1 MNFLTTNSPLRTS
14 QIPENLAVHE
24 VLDFYAARLQ
34 LYFRV

>member
-1 MNFLTTNSPLRTS
+1 MNFLAVDGSLTIS
-14 QIPENLAVHE
+14 QIPENLAAHE